1 VAVKAFFRALA
12 LGRTRLK
19 AYTLQDTLR
28 LLQLWF
34 RAGERLP
41 VQMALQA
48 GLSSNA
54 VSSELWLA
62 VVPQLIA
69 RIAAPGQ
76 GVRRLLHSLLNS
88 VGAAHPQ
95 GLVYPLTVAAG
106 ASNPVR
112 ARREAAQ
119 AVLAGLRSRAPL
131 LCDQAELVS
140 REMIRLA
147 IMWAEE
153 WVSALEDAS
162 RVYFGDGNIP
172 GMMAILLPLHNAM
185 KSPGPQTLRETA
197 FVQTYARELD
207 SAHRLLLGYRDS
219 PNPRQ
224 ADLGAAWDIY
234 YRVFKSINKTIP
246 YLQSLDLAS
255 ASPGLLNVHDLL
267 LGVPGTYSPGA
278 PVIRIMSVCPHVDII
293 NSKQRP
299 RKVVLAGSDG
309 RLYGFLLKGHEDL
322 RQDERVMQLFGLVN
336 TLLANDHE
344 TGRRDFS
351 IRRYAVTP
359 LSHTA
364 GLVGWV
370 PNCDTLHALIRFH
383 REAKHVPL
391 NIEHKIM
398 VSFSQSFESCP
409 PLAKVEIFRHA
420 LESTEGTDLSKM
432 LWLRSPSS
440 EIWLERRTA
449 YTRSLGVMSIVGYIL
464 GLGDRHP
471 SNIMLDRGSG
481 KLLHIDF
488 GGALRP
494 STPPLA
500 HSPALSHPR
509 PCTPA
514 PPSPPS
520 HAKTLDRKL
529 TPQQHL

>member
-1 VAVKAFFRALA
+1 VRAFFRALA

-34 RAGERLP
+34 RAGDRAP
-41 VQMALQA
+41 VQAALQA
-48 GLSSNA
+48 GLASAA
-54 VSSELWLA
+54 VSTELWLA
-62 VVPQLIA
+62 VVPQLMA
-69 RIAAPGQ
+69 RIAAPNAA
-76 GVRRLLHSLLNS
+76 VRRLLHSLLHA

-95 GLVYPLTVAAG
+95 ALVYALTVAAG
-106 ASNPVR
+106 ASNPTR

-119 AVLAGLRSRAPL
+119 GVLAGLRAHAPAL
-131 LCDQAELVS
+131 AAQAELVS
-140 REMIRLA
+140 RECIRLA
-147 IMWAEE
+147 ILWAED
-153 WVSALEDAS
+153 WASGLEDAS
-162 RVYFGDGNIP
+162 RAYFVEGNIP
-172 GMMAILLPLHNAM
+172 AMLAILLPLHATL
-185 KSPGPQTLRETA
+185 KAPGPVTLREAA
-197 FVQTYARELD
+197 FAATYARDLD
-207 SAHRLLLGYRDS
+207 VAHRLLLGYS
-219 PNPRQ
+219 AAAAAHSAGGGGGAPPPRA
-224 ADLGAAWDIY
+224 ADIGAAWDIY
-234 YRVFKSINKTIP
+234 YRVFRSINKAIGG
-246 YLQSLDLAS
+246 LVSLDLAS
-255 ASPGLLNVHDLL
+255 ASPGLLAVHDLAL
-267 LGVPGTYSPGA
+267 SVPGTYSPGA

-293 NSKQRP
+293 ASKQRP

-344 TGRRDFS
+344 TGRRDFA

-370 PNCDTLHALIRFH
+370 PNCDTLHALIRSH

-391 NIEHKIM
+391 NIEHRLM
-398 VSFSQSFESCP
+398 VNFSPSFDFCP
-409 PLAKVEIFRHA
+409 PLAKLEVFRHA
-420 LESTEGTDLSKM
+420 LESTEGTDLARM

-440 EIWLERRTA
+440 EVWLERRTA
-449 YTRSLGVMSIVGYIL
+449 YSRSLGVMSIVGYVL

-488 GGALRP
+488 GGACGV
-494 STPPLA
+494 LA
-500 HSPALSHPR
+500 
-509 PCTPA
+509 CVCVCV
-514 PPSPPS
+514 
-520 HAKTLDRKL
+520 
-529 TPQQHL
+529 